1 MMPLSPYLRNFF
13 SSCAH
18 AVHEVCS
25 VVVPPTCFMCDQ
37 LVQVKR
43 GMGVC
48 PECWGTLPFWSKIDN
63 PEPLL
68 DDEIDSLQAPL
79 LYEGVV
85 KEAIHSFKFAD
96 KVEYAPIF
104 SRLMHPQLSK
114 IEGALLLPVP
124 LHARRLWHRQ
134 YNQAALLVTELAAQT
149 DMSYN
154 LFALKRVK
162 HTEHQ
167 TGKTKKQRQK
177 MMASAFAVDAE
188 KVAGKTVVLVDD
200 IWTTGSTAKACAKVL
215 KAAGAKEVHV
225 LTLAYVPL

>member
-1 MMPLSPYLRNFF
+1 
-13 SSCAH
+13 
-18 AVHEVCS
+18 
-25 VVVPPTCFMCDQ
+25 MCDHII
-37 LVQVKR
+37 QVEK

-48 PECWGTLPFWSKIDN
+48 PKCWGTLPFWSKVDN
-63 PEPLL
+63 PEPVL
-68 DDEIDSLQAPL
+68 EGEVDSLQAPL

-85 KEAIHSFKFAD
+85 KEAIHSFKFSD

-104 SRLMHPQLSK
+104 ARLMRPQLPQ

-124 LHARRLWHRQ
+124 LHNRRLWHRQ
-134 YNQAALLVTELAAQT
+134 FNQAALLTTELAQQT
-149 DMSYN
+149 GVLYD
-154 LFALKRVK
+154 LFALKRIK

-177 MMASAFAVDAE
+177 MMATAFAVDAE
-188 KVAGKTVVLVDD
+188 VVAGQKIILVDD

-215 KAAGAKEVHV
+215 KAAGAAEVHV